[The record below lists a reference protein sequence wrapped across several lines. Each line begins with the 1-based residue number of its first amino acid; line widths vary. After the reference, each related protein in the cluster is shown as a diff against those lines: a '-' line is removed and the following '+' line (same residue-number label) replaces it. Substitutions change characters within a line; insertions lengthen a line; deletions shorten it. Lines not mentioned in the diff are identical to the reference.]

1 MSKKIILYL
10 IIILVLVSLLPVFNC
25 KTRAEN
31 IYFINLEGT
40 IDSSQYSFLKRGIKE
55 AENSGADLLIMEIN
69 TLGGYVNSALNIRDL
84 ILNSSVKIDTFV
96 NGRAW
101 SAGALIA
108 LSGENLYMAP
118 GSSIGA
124 AETRPKEEKYIS
136 ALRKEFAATAEKRNK
151 DSLIAE
157 AMVDEDIVIEGI
169 IEKGKLLTLTAEEAV
184 KLKIADQIVNSRDD
198 LFFEK
203 NIEISEINF
212 ITKSNIELVS
222 SVLTNPIVSTLLLVV
237 GFSGLIFEILT
248 PGFGIGGTVGIT
260 AFLLFFAGHLF
271 VGSAGWGLMLLFL
284 LGIILIILEV
294 FVIPGFGV
302 AGISGIAAVMTSLFF
317 FFPDKSTAVNVLAA
331 VVIMTVLSAVILIKL
346 LGVSKFWKR
355 ISLSAD
361 AEKYFSHSSRKDLVG
376 KRGIAVTP
384 LRPSGIIEIDSE
396 RLDVVSEGGFVDK
409 EVKVEIISVIGSRI
423 VVKES
428 KESEE

>member
-1 MSKKIILYL
+1 MIKKIIFNLL
-10 IIILVLVSLLPVFNC
+10 IIIVLISVFPIFNFDIS
-25 KTRAEN
+25 AEDV
-31 IYFINLEGT
+31 YFLQLEGN

-55 AENSGADLLIMEIN
+55 AETANADLLILEIN

-84 ILNSSVKIDTFV
+84 IINSTINIDTFV
-96 NGRAW
+96 SGRAW

-108 LSGENLYMAP
+108 LTGENLYMVP

-151 DSLIAE
+151 DPLVAE
-157 AMVDEDIVIEGI
+157 AMVDEDIVIDNI
-169 IEKGKLLTLTAEEAV
+169 IEEGKLLTLTAEEAV
-184 KLKIADQIVNSRDD
+184 KLKIADGIYNSRDD
-198 LFFEK
+198 LFFAK

-212 ITKSNIELVS
+212 IEKNNIEVVS
-222 SVLTNPIVSTLLLVV
+222 AILTSPIVSALLLIA
-237 GFSGLIFEILT
+237 GFSGLIFEMLT
-248 PGFGIGGTVGIT
+248 PGFGIGGTVGIIS
-260 AFLLFFAGHLF
+260 FLLFFAGHLF

-317 FFPDKSTAVNVLAA
+317 FFPDKSTAVNVLAS
-331 VVIMTVLSAVILIKL
+331 VMIMTVLSAVILIKL

-355 ISLSAD
+355 ISLSTD
-361 AEKYFSHSSRKDLVG
+361 AEKYFSHSSKKDLLG
-376 KRGIAVTP
+376 KTGITITP
-384 LRPSGIIEIDSE
+384 LRPAGIMEIDSQ
-396 RLDVVSEGGFVDK
+396 RLDVVSDGGFIDK
-409 EVKVEIISVIGSRI
+409 EVEVDVIAVSGSRI
-423 VVKES
+423 VVKKS
-428 KESEE
+428 KEEEE